1 MSRKHLLPTTK
12 RAKRSSSNHLSANNT
27 PQADTKT
34 MADEQYQSFSDDE
47 EEVFERWRCQV
58 DKGQT
63 PQRIDKYLS
72 EHMPGTSRNRIQNAA
87 EAGNV
92 WANGKPVASNYK
104 VKPLDIVQVLLDHE
118 PHDYSIRPENIPLNI
133 VYEDADL
140 LVVNKPAGLVVHPG
154 HGNYEHTLLNALAYY
169 FAESA
174 KANGQTPLDMN
185 DPSIGLVHRIDK
197 DTSGL
202 LLIAKTPE
210 AKANLAHQFFEHTTE
225 RTYNALVWGTFAEDS
240 GTIEGALARD
250 NRDRTIYKV
259 WNIEDN
265 PNAKEAITHWRVLE
279 RYPYVTLVEC
289 RLETGRTHQIR
300 VHMKHIG
307 HPLFADEKYG
317 GMEILKGLRT
327 QKYRQYIQNCF
338 DLCPRQVLH
347 AKTLGFTH
355 PRTGERMFF
364 DSLWPDDMTRLI
376 DKWRHYEPNTLC

>member
-1 MSRKHLLPTTK
+1 
-12 RAKRSSSNHLSANNT
+12 
-27 PQADTKT
+27 
-34 MADEQYQSFSDDE
+34 MAEELYIVSQEDE

-63 PQRIDKYLS
+63 PQRVDKYLS
-72 EHMPGTSRNRIQNAA
+72 EHMAGTSRNRIQNAA
-87 EAGNV
+87 DAGNV
-92 WANGKPVASNYK
+92 WVNGKAVASNHK
-104 VKPLDIVQVLLDHE
+104 VKPMDIVQVLLDHE
-118 PHDYSIRPENIPLNI
+118 PHDYTIYPENIPLNV
-133 VYEDADL
+133 VYEDDDV

-154 HGNYEHTLLNALAYY
+154 HGNYEHTLLNALAFY
-169 FAESA
+169 FQEQSKVRHTQA
-174 KANGQTPLDMN
+174 LDIN

-210 AKANLAHQFFEHTTE
+210 AKANLARQFFDHTTE
-225 RTYNALVWGTFAEDS
+225 RTYNALVWGTFSEDS
-240 GTIEGALARD
+240 GTIVGALARD

-259 WNIEDN
+259 WDLEEN

-338 DLCPRQVLH
+338 ALCPRQVLH

-355 PRTGERMFF
+355 PRTGKRMFF
-364 DSLWPDDMTRLI
+364 DSQWPEDMTALI
-376 DKWRHYEPNTLC
+376 NKWRNYEPNTLC